1 MFSKQHYFYKI
12 KDWMVI
18 ENIQGQR
25 YLISA
30 KGFHFLE
37 IIRDYYRRNHIQ
49 GSQTAVDLLPLNDD
63 PEYKQFV
70 SFLDQIGFLQA
81 DVKMIVSNERT
92 TSNES
97 AQGFS
102 RNDKLYNEL
111 QKDIYLKHLPN
122 KVQMEIE
129 SLCNFDCKYCVRGGS
144 VPYNSKLMLTLH
156 DYKKLFDEFEKIGI
170 SELTFSGG
178 EPFLREDINDIL
190 MLTSDYGFKVRI
202 FTNAS
207 LITPSNIE
215 VMKQLRLVGVQ
226 VGLYGVKEDY
236 PTFTGVDA
244 FDDAWSGINLLK
256 EAGIPMVLS
265 CPITKINRSSFQ
277 FFKSLEKDYHV
288 HYNHLISPPKKQLP
302 RDASPEFLLD
312 VDDEFLNQV
321 VQLEEARELEPNSDA
336 QCIIGHNFI
345 CIDIIGNVFPCYNY
359 PLPIGNLHHRNLESI
374 WFNNPDLDRLR
385 EINFSDVFAKCRSC
399 ETQPYCIRCMAY
411 NLLLTGNIEELNSFT
426 CNEGK
431 FIMELNKRKAAAV
444 NDKS

>member
-30 KGFHFLE
+30 KGFHFLGL
-37 IIRDYYRRNHIQ
+37 IRDHCRNNNIQ
-49 GSQTAVDLLPLNDD
+49 GSLSAADLLPVNDD

-70 SFLDQIGFLQA
+70 SFLDQIGFLAA
-81 DVKMIVSNERT
+81 DINPAGSNENT
-92 TSNES
+92 ASDKV
-97 AQGFS
+97 AQGLS

-111 QKDIYLKHLPN
+111 QNDMYYQHLPE
-122 KVQMEIE
+122 KVQMEVE
-129 SLCNFDCKYCVRGGS
+129 SLCNYNCKYCVRGGS

-156 DYKKLFDEFEKIGI
+156 DYQKLFAEFERLGI

-178 EPFLREDINDIL
+178 EPFLRKDINDIL
-190 MLTSDYGFKVRI
+190 LLTADYGFKLRI

-226 VGLYGVKEDY
+226 VGLYGIKEDY
-236 PTFTGVDA
+236 PNFTGVDA
-244 FDDAWSGINLLK
+244 FDDTWRGINLLK
-256 EAGIPMVLS
+256 DAGIPMVLS
-265 CPITKINRSSFQ
+265 CPITKINRNSFQ
-277 FFKSLEKDYHV
+277 YFKSLEKDFHV
-288 HYNHLISPPKKQLP
+288 NYNKLISPPKKCLP
-302 RDASPEFLLD
+302 RDASPEFRLD
-312 VDDEFLNQV
+312 VDDEFLNEV
-321 VQLEEARELEPNSDA
+321 FVKDEPREMEPNSDA
-336 QCIIGHNFI
+336 HCIIGHNFI
-345 CIDIIGNVFPCYNY
+345 CIDIIGNVYPCYNY

-374 WFNNPDLDRLR
+374 WFNNPELDRLR
-385 EINFSDVFAKCRSC
+385 EINFSDVFTQCRSC
-399 ETQPYCIRCMAY
+399 ESQPYCIRCMAY
-411 NLLLTGNIEELNSFT
+411 NLLFTGNIEQLNSYT

-431 FIMELNKRKAAAV
+431 FVLELNKRKAAAA